1 MKNVDLKRLKDFIT
15 DSVSNPELLKKDVS
29 VEVRWNMNDNESQM
43 YSVVVYPL
51 GEKELNIDQVD
62 FLGGGGR
69 SPNPIQYCLVGLASC
84 FLSTFAIVC
93 KELNLNV
100 KSLSVVARNRMN
112 LSLPLG
118 LDNEKVSEGVEFEI
132 IVDSEDEKEMFE
144 QAKNIAIGRCPAVW
158 CMQNSVPVNARIHFS

>member
-1 MKNVDLKRLKDFIT
+1 MKNVNLKRLKDFVAEG
-15 DSVSNPELLKKDVS
+15 VSNPELLRKNVS
-29 VEVRWNMNDNESQM
+29 VEVKWNMNDGESQM
-43 YSVVVYPL
+43 CSVVVYPL
-51 GEKELNIDQVD
+51 GKKELDIDQVD

-100 KSLSVVARNRMN
+100 KSLSVIAKNRMN

-132 IVDSEDEKEMFE
+132 IVDSDDEKERFE
-144 QAKNIAIGRCPAVW
+144 QAKNIAISRCPAVW
-158 CMQNSVPVNARIHFS
+158 CMQNSVPVDARISFT